1 MDFVYAT
8 LASAFVLSIIDYW
21 YDLRVLRSLVAFVVS
36 LLYFA
41 TLFFLITAHSS
52 TNLPL
57 LFFQSAACSFA
68 AIALIQVIEIHT
80 RTTLTISRR
89 RNESIDY
96 R

>member
-1 MDFVYAT
+1 MEFVYAT

-21 YDLRVLRSLVAFVVS
+21 YDLRLYRSLVAFLVS
-36 LLYFA
+36 LAFFTTSELPFA
-41 TLFFLITAHSS
+41 QPYGGI
-52 TNLPL
+52 L
-57 LFFQSAACSFA
+57 LTIIFQAAACSFA

-80 RTTLTISRR
+80 RTTLTINRR